1 MKPNVSHKGCPW
13 EQSIWQGTENPSQ
26 LSTPGGRS
34 TIQGTMQAHTHPRT
48 HAHMHAC
55 THTHSN
61 TYPTPM
67 TDYSKYLKKQ

>member
-1 MKPNVSHKGCPW
+1 MKPDASHKGCPW

-34 TIQGTMQAHTHPRT
+34 TVPGTMQAHTH
-48 HAHMHAC
+48 AHMHTR

-61 TYPTPM
+61 TYPAPM